1 MRAVV
6 FGLIASVLALGSAQA
21 LDGTYTGKG
30 GGPRD
35 TSWNLRAKI
44 APATDGR
51 FKVNVQSDNAS
62 CASEMDGVGTLANQ
76 TLRVTGDCDLSISV
90 NGDNLQITEG
100 PSCIMAHGAGCEF
113 SGDVRKIE

>member
-1 MRAVV
+1 MRAAL
-6 FGLIASVLALGSAQA
+6 FGLVGAVLVLGSAQA

-30 GGPRD
+30 GSPRD
-35 TSWNLRAKI
+35 ATWNLRAKI
-44 APATDGR
+44 APAADGR

>member
-1 MRAVV
+1 MRALAVGLVGV
-6 FGLIASVLALGSAQA
+6 FLAIGPAQA

-35 TSWNLRAKI
+35 TAWNLRAKI
-44 APATDGR
+44 APSADGR

>member
-1 MRAVV
+1 MRAAL
-6 FGLIASVLALGSAQA
+6 FGLVGVVLAFGPAQA

-35 TSWNLRAKI
+35 IPWNLRAKI
-44 APATDGR
+44 APAPDGR